1 MSAIGIASSLSFVA
15 CSDDDGGNGPEVG
28 GGTANPSTV
37 FTSGVPKTV
46 GGMNITTNAD
56 GLVSKITDGNAVVT
70 FDYAQSR
77 ADNQADV
84 VMNVKNM
91 DGDDHICY
99 IYLNSDGYAGYVKEL
114 CTYEDGSYWNEYRLD
129 YNADKQISKI
139 RVSNDEGS
147 DALNYEYSGGN
158 ITKMTGSLDGD
169 SFAIISYGSSPIANK
184 GGLMWF
190 DLYGI
195 EMDESI
201 VFIYYAGM
209 LGKATASLPQRCE
222 IYDGGSTDVQTCNW
236 TVGTDGLPTK
246 MISTYTSSEDGW
258 TDTQEY
264 NFVW

>member
-1 MSAIGIASSLSFVA
+1 MSAIGIASSVSFVA

-114 CTYEDGSYWNEYRLD
+114 CTYEDGSH
-129 YNADKQISKI
+129 
-139 RVSNDEGS
+139 
-147 DALNYEYSGGN
+147 
-158 ITKMTGSLDGD
+158 
-169 SFAIISYGSSPIANK
+169 
-184 GGLMWF
+184 
-190 DLYGI
+190 
-195 EMDESI
+195 
-201 VFIYYAGM
+201 
-209 LGKATASLPQRCE
+209 
-222 IYDGGSTDVQTCNW
+222 
-236 TVGTDGLPTK
+236 
-246 MISTYTSSEDGW
+246 
-258 TDTQEY
+258 
-264 NFVW
+264 